1 MVDRTDVFLKKVSL
15 FAEMPEDDLKK
26 MSKLVHSRRYRRQEV
41 IFHANDPG
49 TALFILKSGTVKIS
63 VMDHEAH
70 EVILK
75 LLYPGDFFG
84 EMALLDGYHRS
95 ATVTA
100 VENSE
105 ALVLQ
110 RESFLGILR
119 KQPEL
124 ILNMLLA
131 VCRRLRQTDDKI
143 RSLVFADAY
152 GKVAET
158 LLRLS
163 SEKGE
168 RGKEGISIRIPFSS
182 KELANLVGIT
192 RQTLSRVLRE
202 YQRAGVLRITGR
214 QILIMDE
221 ARLQREALS

>member
-1 MVDRTDVFLKKVSL
+1 MMDRPEVFLRRVSL
-15 FAEMPEDDLKK
+15 FADLSEDDLKK
-26 MSKLVHSRRYRRQEV
+26 VARLVRSRQYSKHEV
-41 IFHANDPG
+41 IFHANDAG
-49 TALFILKSGTVKIS
+49 NALFILKSGMVKIS
-63 VMDHEAH
+63 MMDQEAH

-75 LLYPGDFFG
+75 LLYPDDFFG
-84 EMALLDGYHRS
+84 EMALLDGQHRS

-100 VENSE
+100 VERSE
-105 ALVLQ
+105 SLVLE
-110 RESFLGILR
+110 REAFLDILHQ
-119 KQPEL
+119 QPEL
-124 ILNMLLA
+124 LLAMLLT
-131 VCRRLRQTDDKI
+131 VCRRLRQTDEKI
-143 RSLVFADAY
+143 RSLMFADAY

-163 SEKGE
+163 NEKGE
-168 RGKEGISIRIPFSS
+168 KGGDGICIRLPFSS

-192 RQTLSRVLRE
+192 RQTLSRVMRE